1 MDIKLDIAKPFV
13 RLPYSFDAA
22 KLTAEIRELDDSAW
36 MVHPSR
42 MTGNSAVALL
52 SRDGADNDDFDGAMS
67 ETKHLAKCPYL
78 RQVMASFGEVLGRS
92 RLMKL
97 AAGSEVSQHVDF
109 NYHWYTRVRIHVP
122 VITNPDVTFYCADQ
136 KINMQAG
143 ECWIFNNW
151 RRHRVVNASNEDRI
165 HLVID
170 TAGSS
175 RFWEQVRNMQQYDPI
190 ANSADFEKLIRA
202 VPFVADKQVEI
213 LAEKYNISPVMS
225 PGEVDALVTELIRDF
240 EYNSKNDPKLVES
253 YKKTLQDF
261 AKDWRETWHLYGFQ
275 KEGWPHYQK
284 IIDRVHE
291 QLHPDMRALLTQSNQ
306 IGVNPIIVQRILR
319 SALAL
324 DKMDQFIGTQESK
337 S

>member
-1 MDIKLDIAKPFV
+1 MDIAKPFI
-13 RLPYSFDAA
+13 RLPYSFDATRLA
-22 KLTAEIRELDDSAW
+22 TEISELDDNAW
-36 MVHPSR
+36 MVHPTR

-52 SRDGADNDDFDGAMS
+52 SRDGADNDDFEGTMS
-67 ETKHLAKCPYL
+67 ETPHLQECPYV

-97 AAGSEVSQHVDF
+97 SAGSEVSQHVDF
-109 NYHWYTRVRIHVP
+109 NYHWYSRVRIHIP
-122 VITNPDVTFYCADQ
+122 VITNSEVIFHCATE

-151 RRHRVVNASNEDRI
+151 RRHRVVNGSNEDRI

-175 RFWEQVRNMQQYDPI
+175 RFWKLVRNMQQYDGI
-190 ANSADFEKLIRA
+190 DYGGDFEQRVEA
-202 VPFVADKQVEI
+202 VTYEEGKQVDI

-225 PGEVDALVTELIRDF
+225 PGEVDALVNELIRDF
-240 EYNSKNDPKLVES
+240 EQNPKNDVMLVDK
-253 YKKTLQDF
+253 YKIMLENF
-261 AKDWRETWHLYGFQ
+261 AKDWRETWHLYGYQ
-275 KEGWPHYQK
+275 KAGWPYYQK

-291 QLHPDMRALLTQSNQ
+291 QLHPDMRALITQTNQ

-319 SALAL
+319 SALAI
-324 DKMDQFIGTQESK
+324 DKMDQFVGTEDSK

>member
-1 MDIKLDIAKPFV
+1 MDIAKPFI

-22 KLTAEIRELDDSAW
+22 KLAAEISELDDSAW

-42 MTGNSAVALL
+42 MSGNSAVALL
-52 SRDGADNDDFDGAMS
+52 SRDGADNDDFEGTMC
-67 ETKHLAKCPYL
+67 ETPHLARCPYV
-78 RQVMASFGEVLGRS
+78 RQIMASFGEVLGRS

-97 AAGSEVSQHVDF
+97 AAGSEVSLHVDF
-109 NYHWYTRVRIHVP
+109 NYHWYTRVRIHIP
-122 VITNPDVTFYCADQ
+122 VITNPDVIFYCANE

-151 RRHRVVNASNEDRI
+151 RRHRVTNSSNEDRV

-175 RFWEQVRNMQQYDPI
+175 RFWELVRNMRNYDPI
-190 ANSADFEKLIRA
+190 SDKADFEQLVQP
-202 VPFVADKQVEI
+202 VPFVPDKQVDI

-225 PGEVDALVTELIRDF
+225 PGEVDSLVNELIRDF
-240 EYNSKNDPKLVES
+240 EHNPKNDTKLVDK
-253 YKKTLQDF
+253 YKILLQNF
-261 AKDWRETWHLYGFQ
+261 AKDWREIWHLHGYQ
-275 KEGWPHYQK
+275 RKGWPYYRK
-284 IIDRVHE
+284 IIDRVAK
-291 QLHPDMRALLTQSNQ
+291 QLHPNMRALVTQSND

-319 SALAL
+319 SALAV
-324 DKMDQFIGTQESK
+324 DKMDQFIGAQESK

>member
-1 MDIKLDIAKPFV
+1 MDIAKPFI

-22 KLTAEIRELDDSAW
+22 KLAAEISELDDSAW
-36 MVHPSR
+36 MVHPTR
-42 MTGNSAVALL
+42 MSGNSAVALL

-67 ETKHLAKCPYL
+67 ETPHLSKCPYL

-109 NYHWYTRVRIHVP
+109 NYHWYARVRIHIP
-122 VITNPDVTFYCADQ
+122 VITNPDVIFYCANEQ
-136 KINMQAG
+136 IHMQAG

-151 RRHRVVNASNEDRI
+151 RRHKVTNTSQEDRI

-175 RFWEQVRNMQQYDPI
+175 RFWGLVRKMQAYDSI
-190 ANSADFEKLIRA
+190 SDRDGFEDMLEA
-202 VPFVADKQVEI
+202 VPFVSDKEVEI
-213 LAEKYNISPVMS
+213 LAEKFNISPVMS
-225 PGEVDALVTELIRDF
+225 PGEVDALVIDLIGDF
-240 EYNSKNDPKLVES
+240 SQNPNNDASLVEKYMILLMNFS
-253 YKKTLQDF
+253 
-261 AKDWRETWHLYGFQ
+261 KDWRETWHLHGYR
-275 KEGWPHYQK
+275 KEGWPKYQE
-284 IIDRVHE
+284 IIDTAQE

-319 SALAL
+319 SALAT
-324 DKMDQFIGTQESK
+324 DKMDQFIGASGSK
-337 S
+337 L

>member
-1 MDIKLDIAKPFV
+1 MDIAKPFI

-22 KLTAEIRELDDSAW
+22 KLAAEISALDDSAW

-52 SRDGADNDDFDGAMS
+52 SRDGADNDDFEGTMS
-67 ETKHLAKCPYL
+67 ETPHLARCEYL

-109 NYHWYTRVRIHVP
+109 NYHWYTRVRIHIP
-122 VITNPDVTFYCADQ
+122 VITNPEVIFYCANE
-136 KINMQAG
+136 KIHMQAG

-151 RRHRVVNASNEDRI
+151 RRHRVANSSNEDRV

-175 RFWEQVRNMQQYDPI
+175 RFWKLVGNMEKYAPI
-190 ANSADFEKLIRA
+190 AGKTEFEQMVQA
-202 VPFVADKQVEI
+202 VPFVPDKQVDI

-225 PGEVDALVTELIRDF
+225 PGEIDALVTELIRDF
-240 EYNSKNDPKLVES
+240 EHNPENDVKLVDK
-253 YKKTLQDF
+253 YKIMLQNF
-261 AKDWRETWHLYGFQ
+261 AKDWREAWHLHGYQ
-275 KEGWPHYQK
+275 RDGWPHYQK

-291 QLHPDMRALLTQSNQ
+291 QLHPDMRALVTQGND

-324 DKMDQFIGTQESK
+324 DKMDQFIGAQGSK

>member
-1 MDIKLDIAKPFV
+1 LDIAKPFI

-22 KLTAEIRELDDSAW
+22 KLAAEISDLDDSAW
-36 MVHPSR
+36 MVHPTR

-52 SRDGADNDDFDGAMS
+52 SRDGRDNDDFAGTMS
-67 ETKHLAKCPYL
+67 ETKHLASCPYV

-92 RLMKL
+92 RIMKL

-109 NYHWYTRVRIHVP
+109 NYHWYARVRIHVP
-122 VITNPDVTFYCADQ
+122 IITNPDVTFYCANEH
-136 KINMQAG
+136 INMRAG

-151 RRHRVVNASNEDRI
+151 RRHKVVNSSSEDRI

-175 RFWEQVRNMQQYDPI
+175 RFWEQVRIMQQHDPI
-190 ANSADFEKLIRA
+190 ANRTEFEELVQA

-213 LAEKYNISPVMS
+213 LAERYNISPVMS
-225 PGEVDALVTELIRDF
+225 PGELDALVAELIRDF
-240 EYNSKNDPKLVES
+240 EQNTQNDPDLVHK
-253 YKKTLQDF
+253 YKILLQNMT
-261 AKDWRETWHLYGFQ
+261 KDWRETWHLHGYE
-275 KEGWPHYQK
+275 KEGWPRYQK
-284 IIDRVHE
+284 IIDGVQE

-319 SALAL
+319 SALAT
-324 DKMDQFIGTQESK
+324 DEIDQFMGTEESK

>member
-1 MDIKLDIAKPFV
+1 MDIAKLFI

-22 KLTAEIRELDDSAW
+22 KLAAEISDLDDSAW
-36 MVHPSR
+36 MVHPTR

-52 SRDGADNDDFDGAMS
+52 SRDGEDNDDFDGAMS
-67 ETKHLAKCPYL
+67 ETPHLSKCPYL

-109 NYHWYTRVRIHVP
+109 NYHWYTRVRIHIP
-122 VITNPDVTFYCADQ
+122 IITNPDVIFYCANEN
-136 KINMQAG
+136 IHMQAG
-143 ECWIFNNW
+143 ECWTFNNW
-151 RRHRVVNASNEDRI
+151 RRHRVTNSSEEDRV

-175 RFWEQVRNMQQYDPI
+175 RFWAMVRDVEKYDPI
-190 ANSADFEKLIRA
+190 ADKAEFDDLIES
-202 VPFVADKQVEI
+202 VPYDADKQVDI
-213 LAEKYNISPVMS
+213 PAEKYNISPVMS
-225 PGEVDALVTELIRDF
+225 PGEVDALVDNLIQDF
-240 EYNSKNDPKLVES
+240 RQHPKNDAKLVDK
-253 YKKTLQDF
+253 YIILLQNF
-261 AKDWRETWHLYGFQ
+261 SKDWRETWHLYGYQ
-275 KEGWPHYQK
+275 SEGWPHYQK
-284 IIDRVHE
+284 IIDRARE
-291 QLHPDMRALLTQSNQ
+291 QLHPDMRAIVTRSNQ

-324 DKMDQFIGTQESK
+324 DKMDQFTGAQESK